1 MSNFF
6 ASMKNCDTQE
16 PHNLSYYESNGKVIK
31 HKFSLSSEFWARQA
45 QREVVKMKNFD
56 FSY

>member
-1 MSNFF
+1 METNIAIFS
-6 ASMKNCDTQE
+6 C
-16 PHNLSYYESNGKVIK
+16 KVDGGIQW
-31 HKFSLSSEFWARQA
+31 FLFQIFVDLYTLSSEFWARQA